1 MLNQIHTFLKKQE
14 KTEKQNS
21 KTYIKT
27 KTYKKIIEN
36 KNYIHARSGTRRCL
50 DICQNKDIQKKTKK
64 ILYTC
69 AFWHSTLP

>member
-14 KTEKQNS
+14 KTEKQNR

-27 KTYKKIIEN
+27 KTYKKNI
-36 KNYIHARSGTRRCL
+36 KKKYYIHARSGTRLCL
-50 DICQNKDIQKKTKK
+50 DICQNKDIQKKLKK